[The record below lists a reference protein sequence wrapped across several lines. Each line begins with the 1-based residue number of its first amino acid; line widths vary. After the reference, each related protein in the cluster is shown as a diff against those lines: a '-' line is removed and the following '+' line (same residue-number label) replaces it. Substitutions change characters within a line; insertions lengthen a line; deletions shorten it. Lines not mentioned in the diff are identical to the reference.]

1 MDTFSDAEAHGS
13 MDKALLA
20 LVLALGTFYI
30 AMSLAR
36 FRRSHYLF
44 PWMRE
49 ALADF
54 GPSLA
59 LGCMIAVAWWIG
71 SAETL
76 DTLQVSSVGGR
87 ESWMVDLGA
96 VPLWVKLGSAL
107 PALLASVLVYLSQNI
122 TARLVNSPQN
132 KLEKGESYHLDL
144 AVLGVMIGGC
154 SLVGWP
160 WMVAATVRSLAHV
173 RALADVEEV
182 ATSRG
187 VSREQIIHV
196 RENRVTGIVIHLLIG
211 LTLLALPLLEYVP
224 MAALYGIFLFMGVTS
239 LRGVQFMERLTLWI
253 MDSAMYP
260 VNHYTRR
267 VPIRTMHLFTLVQL
281 ICLAVLCF
289 LNVSD
294 SELLRIVFPVF
305 IALLVPFRAI
315 LGRFFDDKHLAFLD
329 ADEEPGT
336 EGSHWV

>member
-1 MDTFSDAEAHGS
+1 MAA
-13 MDKALLA
+13 
-20 LVLALGTFYI
+20 
-30 AMSLAR
+30 
-36 FRRSHYLF
+36 
-44 PWMRE
+44 
-49 ALADF
+49 
-54 GPSLA
+54 
-59 LGCMIAVAWWIG
+59 
-71 SAETL
+71 AETL
-76 DTLQVSSVGGR
+76 DTLQVSPEGDPKP
-87 ESWMVDLGA
+87 WIVDLGA
-96 VPLWVKLGSAL
+96 VPSWVKLGSAL
-107 PALLASVLVYLSQNI
+107 PAMLATVLVYLSQNI

-154 SLVGWP
+154 SLFGWP

-187 VSREQIIHV
+187 ASREQIIHV

-211 LTLLALPLLEYVP
+211 LSLLALPLLEYVP
-224 MAALYGIFLFMGVTS
+224 MAALYGIFLYMGVTS

-253 MDSAMYP
+253 TDSAMYP

-267 VPIRTMHLFTLVQL
+267 VPIRTVHLFTLVQL
-281 ICLAVLCF
+281 MCLAVLCF
-289 LNVSD
+289 LNVSE

-315 LGRFFDDKHLAFLD
+315 LGRFFDDEHLAFLD

-336 EGSHWV
+336 EDSHWV